1 VVTDTGENGG
11 GIFCTCGGTEMDK
24 ILTLMLASLLAL
36 VGMNAVACEYI
47 QGETKYAD
55 WANCKYGPDS
65 VLVVDLPDNIGW
77 EQCVYHD
84 QGFGMYKLLAV
95 TRMVEGKE
103 KLSTFNRAQLGN
115 PCYLTKQSCE
125 RAREAQQ

>member
-1 VVTDTGENGG
+1 
-11 GIFCTCGGTEMDK
+11 MDK
-24 ILTLMLASLLAL
+24 ILTLILASLLAL

-55 WANCKYGPDS
+55 WARCKYGPDG
-65 VLVVDLPDNIGW
+65 VLVVDLPEGIGW
-77 EQCVYHD
+77 EQCVYQD
-84 QGFGMYKLLAV
+84 QGFGMVKLLAV
-95 TRMVEGKE
+95 TRTVEGKE

-125 RAREAQQ
+125 KARKAQQ

>member
-1 VVTDTGENGG
+1 MKNTMV
-11 GIFCTCGGTEMDK
+11 
-24 ILTLMLASLLAL
+24 LTLMGLLMTA
-36 VGMNAVACEYI
+36 GMNAAACEYI

-55 WANCKYGPDS
+55 WATCKYGPDA
-65 VLVVDLPDNIGW
+65 LLIVDLPENIGW

-95 TRMVEGKE
+95 TRTVDGIE